1 MNKINQLE
9 VTYLRPS
16 RTIEELELSNN
27 GSKETCFVYNYDGNL
42 FYYFDSKES
51 LSQFFKQN
59 DYPKIP
65 FENEVDLDQ
74 FLLTKTISA

>member
-27 GSKETCFVYNYDGNL
+27 GSKETCFIYNYEGNL
-42 FYYFDSKES
+42 FYYFDSKVS
-51 LSQFFKQN
+51 LFAFFKQN
-59 DYPKIP
+59 DYSIIP
-65 FENEVDLDQ
+65 FENETDLDQ
-74 FLLTKTISA
+74 FLLTKIITA